1 MHVSMRSIL
10 NLWLLPREARS
21 RVAVLIDT
29 HTGVTSAEY
38 LELLHPWRSWL
49 NLEAV
54 LALSKPLEPDGLKG
68 SMSPTCQAVVIVSE
82 RDDFVNAAQ
91 RECRTLHLPSVT
103 SAYPSQGTRAAAMQ
117 AEVAHHDYE
126 TGGLNEW
133 DGTPAQ
139 FSPFVLQHLSPVHCV
154 RLFPSYALPY
164 IRRLLQ
170 EQRGNP
176 LLAIDIGCGPIS
188 RLRWG
193 ALQGLLTITGVD
205 PLLEMY
211 QIILQRHGI
220 AGLPKISC
228 DRELSI
234 LAEELTKFMAPGAV
248 DFVFTNNALDH
259 VEDPRIVVEQVAT
272 CLRAGGVFALACN
285 TREGTAQKWSQMHQF
300 DIYLDKSGQLV
311 CETQQGKVRSLIPPT
326 LALRQVVANTG
337 TATVVILERQ

>member
-1 MHVSMRSIL
+1 MRSIL

-21 RVAVLIDT
+21 RVAILIDT
-29 HTGVTSAEY
+29 HTGVTPAEY
-38 LELLHPWRSWL
+38 LDLLHPWRSWL
-49 NLEAV
+49 TVNAV
-54 LALSKPLEPDGLKG
+54 LALTEPVAADGLEDWA
-68 SMSPTCQAVVIVSE
+68 PANCQAVVIVSE
-82 RDDFVNAAQ
+82 RNDFVSAAQ

-103 SAYPSQGTRAAAMQ
+103 SGYPPQGTRAAAMQ

-139 FSPFVLQHLSPVHCV
+139 FSRFALQHLSPVHCF
-154 RLFPSYALPY
+154 RLFPNYALED
-164 IRRLLQ
+164 IRRLHQ

-176 LLAIDIGCGPIS
+176 LVAVDIGCGPIS

-193 ALQGLLTITGVD
+193 ALQGLLTVTGVD

-211 QIILQRHGI
+211 QVILQRHGI
-220 AGLPKISC
+220 ASLPKISC

-234 LAEELTKFMAPGAV
+234 LAEELTRFVAPGSV

-259 VEDPRIVVEQVAT
+259 VEDPGIVVEQVAT
-272 CLRAGGVFALACN
+272 CLRTGGIFALACN

-300 DIYLDKSGQLV
+300 DIYLDKAGQLL
-311 CETQQGKVRSLIPPT
+311 CETQDGKVRQLVPPT
-326 LALRQVVANTG
+326 LILRQVVASTKET
-337 TATVVILERQ
+337 TAVILERR